1 MFYLISI
8 ISNAKYKHYFRNHT
22 YSALNVER
30 KQNLNHQKSIP
41 PEGERNSSDKSKQN
55 RAKTQTSTTKKSALN
70 KSIAPPT
77 VITHGKDSSGQTC
90 DLTSSPQPPPQGS
103 LSKVAPLSPMTI
115 SQHSDSTLL
124 SDLCLNYQD
133 RIEI

>member
-8 ISNAKYKHYFRNHT
+8 IFIAKYKHYFRDYT

-30 KQNLNHQKSIP
+30 KQYLNHQKSLP

-77 VITHGKDSSGQTC
+77 VLSYGSKLQDKLVTLPHLHNHRHKDPC
-90 DLTSSPQPPPQGS
+90 PKS
-103 LSKVAPLSPMTI
+103 LL
-115 SQHSDSTLL
+115 
-124 SDLCLNYQD
+124 
-133 RIEI
+133 